1 MSRTKIEQ
9 YPNSLM
15 TVSKLL
21 ADRMFQDTPTLEKA
35 KKINQIERENFY
47 KDKEKDKDSVDE
59 FINKLVKIDGY
70 ITEITVFFDNS
81 DEQLQQRQIER
92 EREEKRQF
100 GDYDALDEIDRYNDA
115 GDSTISST
123 PTINGSNSS
132 RASGSTSR
140 TVGSGIKKR
149 LRRQRLLRGGAG
161 LDGAVD
167 IDEPINFQ
175 NQDLP
180 DDILEMIA
188 NATNASRASS
198 RKSSASSKS
207 ATSRRTEKSAAARK
221 ITAAIRAAAARRA
234 ATDDATTVWSNDT
247 GSRAPSRASTSTSTM
262 DKRIAMLRDAFGPAS
277 RAPSNRSR
285 ASSRSGDYFGYA
297 PSESALSSLSSTPS
311 MSESE
316 AQRRIA
322 DLQLTVNREIA
333 QREANRRARGES
345 GSIRGELN
353 PTLDAI
359 INRGTSDRGSE
370 IGRDAR
376 GRPFY
381 REDLPDIEAYHNGG
395 SGDDGGSVSSGLNF
409 KNLGIDKKQITY
421 IFVILTK
428 ILEEISSINQFYKSK
443 IFKRYKNISY
453 FDIEMINSEL
463 ITIYNKWND
472 LLNLISTYS
481 FIDVKKLTDK
491 INTQFS
497 KLYGLTKQINP
508 SLNIADT
515 QKQQFEVSVA
525 DELAQ
530 SQKIR
535 RQNIHN
541 RLSEAEQQ
549 MEEQE
554 NWGAR
559 SVDSIDN
566 RS

>member
-21 ADRMFQDTPTLEKA
+21 ADRMFQDTPTIEKA

-47 KDKEKDKDSVDE
+47 KDKEKDKDNVDE

-70 ITEITVFFDNS
+70 ITEITIFFDNS
-81 DEQLQQRQIER
+81 DEQLQQRQKER
-92 EREEKRQF
+92 EAEEYRQF
-100 GDYDALDEIDRYNDA
+100 GGYDELDDENRYNES
-115 GDSTISST
+115 GDSTI
-123 PTINGSNSS
+123 NGSLSS

-161 LDGAVD
+161 MDGAVD

-175 NQDLP
+175 NQEIP
-180 DDILEMIA
+180 DDILEMMA
-188 NATNASRASS
+188 NATTASRTPSS
-198 RKSSASSKS
+198 RSAI
-207 ATSRRTEKSAAARK
+207 SRRTEKSEAARK
-221 ITAAIRAAAARRA
+221 ITTAMRAAAARRA
-234 ATDDATTVWSNDT
+234 AADWFNDT
-247 GSRAPSRASTSTSTM
+247 ERTTPSRASSSSSVRNARADTLRNVFGPHSRAPS
-262 DKRIAMLRDAFGPAS
+262 I
-277 RAPSNRSR
+277 

-297 PSESALSSLSSTPS
+297 PSEGALSSLTSTPS
-311 MSESE
+311 ITSTE

-322 DLQLTVNREIA
+322 NLQLMVNRENA
-333 QREANRRARGES
+333 QRDAEQRARDES

-353 PTLDAI
+353 PTATTV
-359 INRGTSDRGSE
+359 INRRTSNRGSE
-370 IGRDAR
+370 IGRDAQ

-395 SGDDGGSVSSGLNF
+395 DGDGISSGLNF

-443 IFKRYKNISY
+443 IFKKYKNISY
-453 FDIEMINSEL
+453 FDIEMINDEL
-463 ITIYNKWND
+463 ITLYNKWND
-472 LLNLISTYS
+472 LLNLMATYS
-481 FIDVKKLTDK
+481 FIDVKKMTDK
-491 INTQFS
+491 INIQFS
-497 KLYGLTKQINP
+497 KLYNLTKQINP
-508 SLNIADT
+508 SLSVANM

-535 RQNIHN
+535 RENIHN
-541 RLSEAEQQ
+541 RMREAEDQ

-566 RS
+566 H